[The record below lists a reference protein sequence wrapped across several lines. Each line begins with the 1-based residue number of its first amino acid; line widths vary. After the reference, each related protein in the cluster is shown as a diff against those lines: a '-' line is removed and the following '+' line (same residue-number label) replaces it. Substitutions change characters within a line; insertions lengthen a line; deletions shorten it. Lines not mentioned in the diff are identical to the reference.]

1 MCHKIVLLV
10 ISAIM
15 VLALAACG
23 KSQPETVIESP
34 PVVEGPVVEGPVDRP
49 NPIAVYCT
57 GLGYEYT
64 TRERKIDKQQPQPE
78 TPAEPTPETLEG
90 PHPGMPVVP
99 DYILEVV
106 CVFPDGTE
114 CEEWEF
120 MSGRCGQE
128 HSYCVQQG
136 YTLEP
141 GANGATC
148 VFPDGSSCLE
158 IDFFNGDCG
167 PGEQ

>member
-1 MCHKIVLLV
+1 MCNKPVLLV
-10 ISAIM
+10 ISAMM

-23 KSQPETVIESP
+23 KPQPEMVIESAP
-34 PVVEGPVVEGPVDRP
+34 VEGPVDMP

-64 TRERKIDKQQPQPE
+64 TRERKIGEQEPQPE
-78 TPAEPTPETLEG
+78 TSAEPAPETLEG

-120 MSGRCGQE
+120 
-128 HSYCVQQG
+128 
-136 YTLEP
+136 
-141 GANGATC
+141 
-148 VFPDGSSCLE
+148 
-158 IDFFNGDCG
+158 
-167 PGEQ
+167 